1 MYKYLHN
8 YNKSYF
14 YCYMKS
20 VNSEENK
27 SSSGTSESERLNFN
41 FKLKSYKYP
50 IMPKRN
56 YNLRHSQNSQEKL
69 ISTNLFEI
77 KFIDEYHKFTLFSSE
92 ILPEIALDNFS
103 LRRQIYTNITLPSS
117 FKKFFWAGNNL
128 YAFIVEDEHKNDN
141 NNNIEITEEINNIK
155 YNIKLKK
162 IKEIIFKNINDFNG
176 TNQQIKSIIEN
187 LFRSILMKNPNII
200 KFHDRTIFEIDPKNI
215 KALSQ
220 NDNKIYKGYVTSA
233 HITENGLYM
242 KINNRNKL
250 ISGKTALEKM
260 TEIKNKFKLLNKEFH
275 DKLNEYFSVHKT
287 VLTTYGSLKSYRIRE
302 VNFSRTPQNTDITVK
317 DNNGVKKTISIIN
330 YYKIQYGIDIEQKSQ
345 PLLVAESTNTKNKKV
360 NSNNKEAPKE
370 DDYVIYLIPELVY
383 LTGLEDDF
391 QNNRRNLGRNIID
404 KTKMNPAQKMRTI
417 NEIHNL
423 INSNNHKK
431 IKKRNGQEL
440 TLKSPKEIIDEWGI
454 NIGNNLSFKGRTIP
468 QPHLFFKDPDNK
480 FTLPINGI
488 FRSEY
493 PYKSVV
499 ISNSNI
505 FFVYD
510 KNERCNHRNLFI
522 EIMKKC
528 RNKKFQFSSDFHP
541 NNVAG
546 YGLENV
552 NSWGNI
558 DDSLKGMNITQNG
571 NSLGIIFCS
580 GKLEKFY
587 DKLKNFFFQ
596 QLNIPTQFVLTRNLE
611 NQKRT
616 NSIQF
621 NLIDQINVKK
631 GGINFYID
639 FIKEGV
645 IKSGQVF
652 LIIGLDSKSEKKKL
666 IYSMTSTINSKLNN
680 FITQEEICNFV
691 NQDKNRTLRKMFEVA
706 INTINI
712 GCPHSP
718 DYIII
723 YRQGGNEFFNKKC
736 VISEIDNF
744 KDILK
749 EYREKYK
756 EKEKFHFRNTKLY
769 YICCNLKSDLKFFET
784 EDHGISKAYFNP
796 KSGLVI
802 DDNVTQSD
810 KFEYYIQPQ
819 FVNQGTATPCHY
831 QVMYYDKSQNEE
843 NELKIEDLEKLSFY
857 LSFYYWTWAGAI
869 RMPSLLKMS
878 TTAMQFFTKI
888 FNNQTSYIFKNP
900 TYI

>member
-1 MYKYLHN
+1 MI
-8 YNKSYF
+8 
-14 YCYMKS
+14 S
-20 VNSEENK
+20 VKSEENK

-41 FKLKSYKYP
+41 FKLRSYKYP

-56 YNLRHSQNSQEKL
+56 YDLRHSQNSQEKS

-128 YAFIVEDEHKNDN
+128 YAFIAQDEGKNDN
-141 NNNIEITEEINNIK
+141 YNNIEIAEEINNIK

-187 LFRSILMKNPNII
+187 LFRSILMRNPNVI

-215 KALSQ
+215 KSLNQ

-250 ISGKTALEKM
+250 ISGKTAYEKM
-260 TEIKNKFKLLNKEFH
+260 KEIRDKLKLSSKELN
-275 DKLNEYFSVHKT
+275 DKLNEYFSEHKT
-287 VLTTYGSLKSYRIRE
+287 VLTAYGSLKSYRIKE
-302 VNFSRTPQNTDITVK
+302 VNFSRTPQNTDITIK
-317 DNNGVKKTISIIN
+317 DNNGVKKTVSIIN
-330 YYKIQYGIDIEQKSQ
+330 YYKIQYGINIEQKNQ
-345 PLLVAESTNTKNKKV
+345 PLLVAENTNTKNKKLS
-360 NSNNKEAPKE
+360 SNNKEVAPKE

-383 LTGLEDDF
+383 LTGMEDDI
-391 QNNRRNLGRNIID
+391 QNNRRNLGRNIIS
-404 KTKMNPAQKMRTI
+404 KTKMDPAQKMSTI

-440 TLKSPKEIIDEWGI
+440 ILKSPKEIIDEWGI

-468 QPHLFFKDPDNK
+468 QPHLFFKNPDK
-480 FTLPINGI
+480 KYTLPKNGI
-488 FRSEY
+488 FRSEK
-493 PYKSVV
+493 PYNSKV
-499 ISNSNI
+499 ISNTNI
-505 FFVYD
+505 FFIYD
-510 KNERCNHRNLFI
+510 KNEHSNHRYLFI
-522 EIMKKC
+522 EIMKKF
-528 RNKKFQFSSDFHP
+528 RSKEFTFSPDFNP

-546 YGLENV
+546 YGLENT
-552 NSWGNI
+552 NNWESIN
-558 DDSLKGMNITQNG
+558 
-571 NSLGIIFCS
+571 NSLRRINKPAEDSFGIIFCS

-587 DKLKNFFFQ
+587 DKLKNFFFKEY
-596 QLNIPTQFVLTRNLE
+596 NIPTQFVLTRNLE

-631 GGINFYID
+631 GGINFNID

-666 IYSMTSTINSKLNN
+666 IYSMTSTNNPNLNN
-680 FITQEEICNFV
+680 FITQEEICNSA

-706 INTINI
+706 IDEINKK
-712 GCPHSP
+712 CPHSP

-723 YRQGGNEFFNKKC
+723 YRQGGNEFYNKKC
-736 VISEIDNF
+736 VISEIDSF

-756 EKEKFHFRNTKLY
+756 DNRNFHFRNTKLY

-784 EDHGISKAYFNP
+784 EEHGISKAYFNP

-819 FVNQGTATPCHY
+819 FVNEGTATPCHY

-843 NELKIEDLEKLSFY
+843 NELKIEELEKLSFY

-878 TTAMQFFTKI
+878 TTAMTFYTKI
-888 FNNQTSYIFKNP
+888 FNDKQSYIFRNP

>member
-1 MYKYLHN
+1 
-8 YNKSYF
+8 
-14 YCYMKS
+14 MKS

-27 SSSGTSESERLNFN
+27 SSSGTSESERITFNLN
-41 FKLKSYKYP
+41 LKKYKYP
-50 IMPKRN
+50 IIPKRN
-56 YNLRHSQNSQEKL
+56 YDLRHSQNSQEKL
-69 ISTNLFEI
+69 ITTNLFEI
-77 KFIDEYHKFTLFSSE
+77 KFIDQYHKFTLFSSK
-92 ILPEIALDNFS
+92 ILPEIALDNFI
-103 LRRQIYTNITLPSS
+103 LRRQIYSNITLPPS
-117 FKKFFWAGNNL
+117 FKKFFWAGDNL
-128 YAFIVEDEHKNDN
+128 YAFIVEDEGKNDN
-141 NNNIEITEEINNIK
+141 IELTEEINNIT
-155 YNIKLKK
+155 YNIKLNK
-162 IKEIIFKNINDFNG
+162 IKEIIFKKINDFDG

-187 LFRSILMKNPNII
+187 LFRSILMRNPNVI

-215 KALSQ
+215 KALNQSE
-220 NDNKIYKGYVTSA
+220 NKIYKGYVTSA

-260 TEIKNKFKLLNKEFH
+260 KEIKDKFKITSKELN

-287 VLTTYGSLKSYRIRE
+287 VLTTYGSIKSYRIKE
-302 VNFSRTPQNTDITVK
+302 VNCNRTPQNTDITVK
-317 DNNGVKKTISIIN
+317 DKNGVKKTVSIIN
-330 YYKIQYGIDIEQKSQ
+330 YYKIQYGIDIEQKNQ
-345 PLLVAESTNTKNKKV
+345 PLLVAENTNQKNKKL
-360 NSNNKEAPKE
+360 NSNNKEAAASKE

-383 LTGLEDDF
+383 LTGMEDDNF
-391 QNNRRNLGRNIID
+391 SNNRRNLGRNIIH
-404 KTKMNPAQKMRTI
+404 KTKMDPAQKMSTI

-440 TLKSPKEIIDEWGI
+440 ILKSSKEIIDEWGI
-454 NIGNNLSFKGRTIP
+454 NIGGNLSFQGRTIP
-468 QPHLFFKDPDNK
+468 QPHLYFKSPNNNP
-480 FTLPINGI
+480 TIPRNGI
-488 FRSEY
+488 FRSEK
-493 PYKSVV
+493 PYQSQV
-499 ISNSNI
+499 ISNTNI
-505 FFVYD
+505 FFIYD
-510 KNERCNHRNLFI
+510 RNEHSNHRNLFI

-528 RNKKFQFSSDFHP
+528 RSKDFIFSSDFNP
-541 NNVAG
+541 NKVAS
-546 YGLENV
+546 YGLENT
-552 NSWGNI
+552 NNWENI
-558 DDSLKGMNITQNG
+558 YNSLKRIELKDK

-587 DKLKNFFFQ
+587 DKLKNFFTQ
-596 QLNIPTQFVLTRNLE
+596 QYNIPTQFVLTRNLE
-611 NQKRT
+611 NQRRT

-639 FIKEGV
+639 FINEGI

-652 LIIGLDSKSEKKKL
+652 LIIGLDSKSEKKKI

-680 FITQEEICNFV
+680 FITQEEICKFN
-691 NQDKNRTLRKMFEVA
+691 NQDKNKTLRKMFEVA
-706 INTINI
+706 IDGINRN
-712 GCPHSP
+712 CPHSP

-723 YRQGGNEFFNKKC
+723 YRQGGNEFYNKKL
-736 VISEIDNF
+736 VITEIDNF

-756 EKEKFHFRNTKLY
+756 DNNNFHFRNTKLY

-784 EDHGISKAYFNP
+784 EDHDISKAYFNP

-810 KFEYYIQPQ
+810 KFEFYIQPQ
-819 FVNQGTATPCHY
+819 FVNEGTATPCHY

-843 NELKIEDLEKLSFY
+843 NELKIENLEKLSFY

-869 RMPSLLKMS
+869 RIPSLLKMS
-878 TTAMQFFTKI
+878 TTAMQFYTKV
-888 FNNQTSYIFKNP
+888 FNDQPSYLFRNP